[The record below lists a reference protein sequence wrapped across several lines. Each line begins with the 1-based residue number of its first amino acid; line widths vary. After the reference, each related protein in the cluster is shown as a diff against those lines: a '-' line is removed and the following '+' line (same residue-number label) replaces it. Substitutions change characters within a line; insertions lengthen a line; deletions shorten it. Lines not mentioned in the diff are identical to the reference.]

1 LEQYADIKVRIDSK
15 AVVGGYP
22 VLTIRKLVRKL
33 NNIQYWHAETVQV
46 ILRNERS
53 EAEAIVRALVAAG
66 LAVAA
71 PLCSMDAFTTT
82 QFARSFGSATAA
94 KPITRQTADHALS
107 QLLDRVNQVNTMECF
122 LARVTKVVVLKS
134 YLRADVDRLSD
145 LDIGVE
151 LQPKETNW
159 DRLRELTLHRVE
171 QLQMAGRRF
180 GNWIEVECWWHLE
193 AFRFLKSR
201 SRAISLIDYT
211 AEKKFVDAV
220 PHRVLLSDVS
230 GVAESGTDKSK
241 RSPRRHRGPLDCP
254 F

>member
-1 LEQYADIKVRIDSK
+1 VRIDPK

-22 VLTIRKLVRKL
+22 ALTIRKLVRRL
-33 NNIQYWHAETVQV
+33 NNLQYWNAETVQV

-53 EAEAIVRALVAAG
+53 EAEAIVRVLVEAG

-71 PLCSMDAFTTT
+71 PNRGMDGCTTT
-82 QFARSFGSATAA
+82 QLARSFGSATAA

-107 QLLDRVNQVNTMECF
+107 QLLERVNQVNRDACF
-122 LARVTKVVVLKS
+122 LAKVTKVVVLGS
-134 YLRADVDRLSD
+134 YLRADVDQLSD
-145 LDIGVE
+145 LDIAVE
-151 LQPKETNW
+151 LQPKEANW
-159 DRLRELTLHRVE
+159 DRLRALMLNRVE

-180 GNWIEVECWWHLE
+180 NWLEIEYWWHLE

-211 AEKKFVDAV
+211 AEKEFMDRV
-220 PHRVLLSDVS
+220 PHLVLLSAVT
-230 GVAESGTDKSK
+230 GVAESRNDMSKS
-241 RSPRRHRGPLDCP
+241 PLRRRRRTSGCP